1 MWESIVSLLQQ
12 YGIWGLVFTAFAE
25 SSFLPLAPDFFLIPL
40 SLAMPRW
47 ALVLALVTTTASICG
62 SAFGYY
68 LGSRIGRPLLKKLMS
83 RRSLARIKIIFN
95 RYGGWAILV
104 AALIPLPFKLFTI
117 SAGTFSMHMS
127 TFLITALI
135 GRGLRFFGEALL
147 VMYYGPQALT
157 LLQSDISDASLTVA
171 AILAGVIVLYS
182 YWRSRQPRLKKH
194 LLV

>member
-1 MWESIVSLLQQ
+1 MWDSIVSLLEQ
-12 YGIWGLVFTAFAE
+12 YGIWGLLITAFAE

-40 SLAMPRW
+40 GLAMPRW
-47 ALVLALVTTTASICG
+47 ALALALITTTASICG

-68 LGSRIGRPLLKKLMS
+68 LGSRIGRPLLKKLVS

-117 SAGTFSMHMS
+117 SAGAFSMRFS

-135 GRGLRFFGEALL
+135 GRGIRFFGEALL
-147 VMYYGPQALT
+147 LMYYGPKALT
-157 LLQSDISDASLTVA
+157 LLQSDLSDISLILVII
-171 AILAGVIVLYS
+171 AIALILLY
-182 YWRSRQPRLKKH
+182 YFWRSRKPRLKKQA
-194 LLV
+194 LV